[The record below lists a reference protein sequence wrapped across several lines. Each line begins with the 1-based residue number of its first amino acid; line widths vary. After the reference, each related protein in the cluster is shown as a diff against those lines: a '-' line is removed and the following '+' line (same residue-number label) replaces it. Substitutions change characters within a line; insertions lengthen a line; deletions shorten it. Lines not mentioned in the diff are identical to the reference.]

1 MKGNSSPWFG
11 YPRILSFAQPAESER
26 CSLLPCFEEMLLT
39 QDSADDCGEFVYDS
53 FAREQWLAPK
63 LREPDKKEVV

>member
-1 MKGNSSPWFG
+1 
-11 YPRILSFAQPAESER
+11 
-26 CSLLPCFEEMLLT
+26 MLLT